1 MSKVTGGLLHVLRYA
16 RKASY
21 SAPDGVTATY
31 EQPDVGR
38 QGAVYVNGKHFLTLI
53 VDREGLYWDRP
64 SPRVLQQIAERGIS
78 VEAGWTCDVE
88 ISGYTVD
95 EAMSRNPHHKA
106 RHQSGIH
113 VQMIQDQRVAFA
125 DKTGQWSVP
134 GAHLHQVLKEFG
146 VSPYDG
152 WEPEIED
159 RSGDVAPVRTFPEI
173 LVHPKQ
179 SIPRSCYGSFIIV
192 PIVPIEG
199 EGPST
204 HPARFTVAGLTV
216 AMLQKIVPH
225 LPGLSNWRC
234 CTNALAGQVCP
245 IQIVNG
251 PSAQEAAQ
259 SARLTLCFSS
269 SGPQFPPDVPAQVVA
284 EFVQVGYYCGL
295 EGCAMRI
302 EVSENGCART
312 ITLLEKGWQQ
322 NIPFQ

>member
-1 MSKVTGGLLHVLRYA
+1 MSKVAGSLLHVLRYT

-21 SAPDGVTATY
+21 SAPGVTATY
-31 EQPDVGR
+31 EHPDVDH

-95 EAMSRNPHHKA
+95 DAMSRNPHHKA
-106 RHQSGIH
+106 RQQSGIH
-113 VQMIQDQRVAFA
+113 VQMIQGQRVAFTN
-125 DKTGQWSVP
+125 KTGQWSVP
-134 GAHLHQVLKEFG
+134 YAYLHQVLKEFG
-146 VSPYDG
+146 ISPYDG
-152 WEPEIED
+152 WGPETED
-159 RSGDVAPVRTFPEI
+159 MPGEAPPARAFPEI
-173 LVHPKQ
+173 LVRPKQ
-179 SIPRSCYGSFIIV
+179 SIPRSCYGSSIIV
-192 PIVPIEG
+192 LIEG

-234 CTNALAGQVCP
+234 CTNALAGQVWP
-245 IQIVNG
+245 IQILNG
-251 PSAQEAAQ
+251 PSAYEEAAQ

-269 SGPQFPPDVPAQVVA
+269 SGPHFPPDVPAQVVA
-284 EFVQVGYYCGL
+284 EFIQIGYYCGL

-312 ITLLEKGWQQ
+312 ITLLKKGWQQ
-322 NIPFQ
+322 NVPLQ